1 MVAFM
6 FINPRVPSLLCDFW
20 AILSVTQEPGFSGL
34 NAHGCCRWRE
44 SPEGRGGGWHPFSR
58 KKNRKYFAD
67 FIRNMEYLAIFAIGV
82 YCLWAV
88 DGKHICLAMVF
99 ASNQSVYH
107 LIFTLTK
114 QEMTHE
120 DNYRF
125 SCLQQ

>member
-1 MVAFM
+1 MSAAAGQ
-6 FINPRVPSLLCDFW
+6 NLPRVVAVPLLK
-20 AILSVTQEPGFSGL
+20 E
-34 NAHGCCRWRE
+34 
-44 SPEGRGGGWHPFSR
+44 
-58 KKNRKYFAD
+58 KNRKYFAD

-99 ASNQSVYH
+99 ADNQSVYH

>member
-1 MVAFM
+1 MPAIGSSAITTFYYITC
-6 FINPRVPSLLCDFW
+6 FAINADISRHVRYIDTVFLYFPADGR
-20 AILSVTQEPGFSGL
+20 SV
-34 NAHGCCRWRE
+34 
-44 SPEGRGGGWHPFSR
+44 
-58 KKNRKYFAD
+58 FAD

-99 ASNQSVYH
+99 AGNQSVYH

>member
-1 MVAFM
+1 MAAAAGVSL
-6 FINPRVPSLLCDFW
+6 PRVVEAGAP
-20 AILSVTQEPGFSGL
+20 
-34 NAHGCCRWRE
+34 
-44 SPEGRGGGWHPFSR
+44 PFSR
-58 KKNRKYFAD
+58 RKFRKYFAD
-67 FIRNMEYLAIFAIGV
+67 FIRNKENIAIFVIGD

-99 ASNQSVYH
+99 AGNQSVYH